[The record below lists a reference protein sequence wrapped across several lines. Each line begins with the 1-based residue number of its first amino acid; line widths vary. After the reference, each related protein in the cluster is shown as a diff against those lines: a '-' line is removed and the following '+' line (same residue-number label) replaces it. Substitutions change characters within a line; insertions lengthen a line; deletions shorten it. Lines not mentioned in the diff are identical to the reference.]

1 MKILPNRLSRLRVAL
16 LALIII
22 VAIQVLAVTAV
33 SVRRAQDTEGD
44 FRFPLPDQA
53 VAIVELVEAAP
64 PERLSAVR
72 RAVNSPDVRV
82 AVLDADPLQGDAPR
96 ASLPAVERVIRRY
109 SDALE
114 DRKIAAYIAQ
124 GEGEL
129 SANLRLRDRGLWSDL
144 PLRLDI
150 ELADG
155 RILQLE
161 TRGDLSRKVFGWPL
175 GLGAGVFGLL
185 VAAAAAWSVWRES
198 KPILGLATRL
208 ERFADAVDPVPAPE
222 KGPVEIRTLIAAFNR
237 LQTRVATLLEARNT
251 MLGAVSHDL
260 RTFLTRLRLRT
271 DLIADEVQRDKAE
284 AALDAMDRIIGSAL
298 ALARSEAGSLEKT
311 RFDLREMLDAFADGA
326 PSSEATRVMRVPEAP
341 VMIDGDRAAL
351 ARVFANLV
359 ENAQKYAGACEIV
372 VSARDGFASVDVL
385 DRGAGLP
392 EAELERLT
400 QPFERGDRARGQGV
414 SGSGLGLAIARNISE
429 AHGGHFPLENRTGGG
444 LAARVSL
451 PLASE

>member
-1 MKILPNRLSRLRVAL
+1 
-16 LALIII
+16 
-22 VAIQVLAVTAV
+22 T
-33 SVRRAQDTEGD
+33 
-44 FRFPLPDQA
+44 
-53 VAIVELVEAAP
+53 
-64 PERLSAVR
+64 
-72 RAVNSPDVRV
+72 
-82 AVLDADPLQGDAPR
+82 
-96 ASLPAVERVIRRY
+96 
-109 SDALE
+109 
-114 DRKIAAYIAQ
+114 
-124 GEGEL
+124 
-129 SANLRLRDRGLWSDL
+129 
-144 PLRLDI
+144 RLD
-150 ELADG
+150 
-155 RILQLE
+155 
-161 TRGDLSRKVFGWPL
+161 
-175 GLGAGVFGLL
+175 
-185 VAAAAAWSVWRES
+185 
-198 KPILGLATRL
+198 
-208 ERFADAVDPVPAPE
+208 RFADAVEPVPAPE

-284 AALDAMDRIIGSAL
+284 ADLDAMDRIIGSAL

-311 RFDLREMLDAFADGA
+311 RFDLRELLDEFADGA
-326 PSSEATRVMRVPEAP
+326 PSSEATRVARVPEAP

-429 AHGGHFPLENRTGGG
+429 AHGGHFTLENRTGGG
-444 LAARVSL
+444 LAACVSL